1 MHAMKVQIILFSTA
15 LWIIQSSGFASFR
28 NSFRVS
34 RSVDNFSRWENPSTN
49 VASLGASVKEDE
61 VETQNGPII
70 DNFISRLSSPEKLSA
85 RQWRI
90 VVIGNGAILET
101 TSPLGKMKM
110 GASPK
115 TGERLVTFSSEDK
128 SFEFHLKIDQIAKI
142 SLTSRTRPDKSEM
155 RIVRMIS
162 KDSAPICSLI
172 LQREDT
178 AWWMKLQD
186 DFGDNILL

>member
-1 MHAMKVQIILFSTA
+1 MHAMKVPIILVYTA
-15 LWIIQSSGFASFR
+15 LSTIHSSGFASFR
-28 NSFRVS
+28 KSFRVS

-49 VASLGASVKEDE
+49 VASLGASVKENE
-61 VETQNGPII
+61 VETQKESII
-70 DNFISRLSSPEKLSA
+70 DNFISRLSSPELSA

-101 TSPLGKMKM
+101 TSSLGKMKM

-128 SFEFHLKIDQIAKI
+128 SFEFHLKIDQVAKI
-142 SLTSRTRPDKSEM
+142 SLTSRTRPDQSEM
-155 RIVRMIS
+155 RIVRMIN

-172 LQREDT
+172 LQGEDT
-178 AWWMKLQD
+178 AWWMKLQH
-186 DFGDNILL
+186 DFGDDISL